1 MSPDIPDSQDLVNR
15 LTQAQVWSQY
25 YQNYNPDY
33 KISDKTFGD
42 PSNRKI
48 RVISIGAGLFG
59 INLAYW
65 ISVKCENFDLTVFE
79 KSSELG
85 GVWNHNRYPGV
96 ACDVPSH
103 VYQYSF
109 APNPDWPR
117 FLSPVLKAEWHE
129 EGFWRV
135 FLREELPN
143 GDCREY
149 HQDAEILVNNSGSQ
163 HVYQWP
169 KVEGLDKFKGTLL
182 HTAGWDE
189 RFDEEA
195 WKNKTVAVIGSGASA
210 VQVVP
215 RMQQPHVS
223 NMTVFSRTP
232 IWFAPGLAG
241 DEFSP
246 EYSPEDRENF
256 KKDPSKLQAHGK
268 SIERRLNGLFPNFY
282 SGTDYQRNAIKFF
295 YDQMKIKIKDP
306 RLLQGFTPEFV
317 PGCRRITPGDPF
329 IYAVQEPNVEVV
341 FKGVAKLTE
350 DGVVDTD
357 GVERK
362 VDAVVC
368 ATGFN
373 VDLIPRFEVIGPN
386 GLRISKFLQQSP
398 DSYMSVAL
406 AQFPNYFHGS
416 TGAYWPSANG
426 SLIGPMDAVA
436 NYVVQVVQKLQM
448 EHNIISVVPK
458 QEAMDDFVEHAQTW
472 LKGCITLQFV
482 RALSKVRWE
491 DYDIKYAASGKKSTN
506 RFLYLGDGLVKE
518 TFDPEMDD
526 SPHIHLGAI
535 DPRWAKA
542 AGLTFISGMRSFKDS
557 EVSSNLKYLPDVL
570 HGCNGNA
577 SLNYLLK
584 NSFSPPPSVCKSA
597 SFFLLQPQIRP
608 TMKFYD
614 AQAPNPFA
622 VRLFVLERGG
632 LEFDV
637 QTIDIMNLENRRLA
651 YRSVNP
657 RGEVPALDI
666 DGFILTET
674 TAICEYLDEVA
685 KRGKSLFGDTALE
698 RAETRMWLRRMD
710 LELAQPII
718 AWYRNDPDTIDFY
731 KGNRIPVPEARV
743 VQKVTINQFLNL
755 LDDQLEGKEYL
766 CGSRFSAADIHFYG
780 LLKMMVMQV
789 AGWVLSPGR
798 KNVVAYFERMDAR
811 KASQQALEPF
821 ESKVSV

>member
-1 MSPDIPDSQDLVNR
+1 MSPDILDSQELANR
-15 LTQAQVWSQY
+15 LTQAKAWSQF

-33 KISDKTFGD
+33 KVSDKTFGD

-48 RVISIGAGLFG
+48 RVVDIGAGLFG

-65 ISVKCENFDLTVFE
+65 ISNKCENFDLTVFE
-79 KSSELG
+79 KSNKLG

-117 FLSPVLKAEWHE
+117 FLSPGQDIQKYLQKCATTFDLNKYIKFHTRVLKAEWHE

-135 FLREELPN
+135 FVREELPN
-143 GDCREY
+143 GENREY
-149 HQDAEILVNNSGSQ
+149 HQDAEILVNNAGSQ

-169 KVEGLDKFKGTLL
+169 NVEGLDKFKGTLL
-182 HTAGWDE
+182 HTAEWDD
-189 RFDEEA
+189 RFDQEA
-195 WKNKTVAVIGSGASA
+195 WNNKTVAVIGSGASA

-215 RMQQPHVS
+215 SMQPHVS
-223 NMTVFSRTP
+223 KMTVFSRTP
-232 IWFAPGLAG
+232 VWFAPGLAG

-246 EYSPEDRENF
+246 EYSPEDREAF

-282 SGTDYQRNAIKFF
+282 SGTDHQRNAIKFF

-306 RLLQGFTPEFV
+306 SLLQGFTPEFV

-329 IYAVQEPNVEVV
+329 INAVQEPNVEVV

-368 ATGFN
+368 ATGFS

-386 GLRISKFLQQSP
+386 GLLISNFLKQSP

-436 NYVVQVVQKLQM
+436 NYVVQVIQKLQM

-472 LKGCITLQFV
+472 LKGCAWSGDCPAWYKTQSGPLKGRVNLIWPGITLQFV

-491 DYDIKYAASGKKSTN
+491 DYDIKYAASGKKSAN

-518 TFDPEMDD
+518 TFDTDMDD
-526 SPHIHLGAI
+526 TPHIHLGAI
-535 DPRWAKA
+535 DPRWSKA
-542 AGLTFISGMRSFKDS
+542 AGLTFIDGMQR
-557 EVSSNLKYLPDVL
+557 
-570 HGCNGNA
+570 
-577 SLNYLLK
+577 
-584 NSFSPPPSVCKSA
+584 
-597 SFFLLQPQIRP
+597 
-608 TMKFYD
+608 
-614 AQAPNPFA
+614 
-622 VRLFVLERGG
+622 
-632 LEFDV
+632 
-637 QTIDIMNLENRRLA
+637 
-651 YRSVNP
+651 
-657 RGEVPALDI
+657 
-666 DGFILTET
+666 
-674 TAICEYLDEVA
+674 
-685 KRGKSLFGDTALE
+685 
-698 RAETRMWLRRMD
+698 
-710 LELAQPII
+710 
-718 AWYRNDPDTIDFY
+718 
-731 KGNRIPVPEARV
+731 
-743 VQKVTINQFLNL
+743 
-755 LDDQLEGKEYL
+755 LDDPEVVTNGK
-766 CGSRFSAADIHFYG
+766 
-780 LLKMMVMQV
+780 
-789 AGWVLSPGR
+789 
-798 KNVVAYFERMDAR
+798 
-811 KASQQALEPF
+811 AL
-821 ESKVSV
+821 

>member
-1 MSPDIPDSQDLVNR
+1 MSH
-15 LTQAQVWSQY
+15 LT
-25 YQNYNPDY
+25 
-33 KISDKTFGD
+33 F
-42 PSNRKI
+42 
-48 RVISIGAGLFG
+48 ISIALRQTQISHSF
-59 INLAYW
+59 LARQDIQKYLQ
-65 ISVKCENFDLTVFE
+65 KCATTFDLDKYIKFHT
-79 KSSELG
+79 
-85 GVWNHNRYPGV
+85 R
-96 ACDVPSH
+96 
-103 VYQYSF
+103 
-109 APNPDWPR
+109 
-117 FLSPVLKAEWHE
+117 VLKAEWHE

-135 FLREELPN
+135 FVREELPN
-143 GDCREY
+143 GDGREY

-169 KVEGLDKFKGTLL
+169 GVQGLDKFKETLL

-189 RFDEEA
+189 GFDQAA
-195 WKNKTVAVIGSGASA
+195 WMNKTVAVIGSGASA

-215 RMQQPHVS
+215 SMQPHVS
-223 NMTVFSRTP
+223 KMTVFSRTP
-232 IWFAPGLAG
+232 VWFAPGLAG

-256 KKDPSKLQAHGK
+256 KKDPSKLQAHGQ
-268 SIERRLNGLFPNFY
+268 SIERVLNNLLPNFY

-317 PGCRRITPGDPF
+317 PGCRRITLGDPF
-329 IYAVQEPNVEVV
+329 INAVQEPNVEVV

-357 GVERK
+357 GFERK

-386 GLRISKFLQQSP
+386 GLRISKSLEQNP

-436 NYVVQVVQKLQM
+436 NYVVQVIQKLQM

-472 LKGCITLQFV
+472 LKGCAWSGDCPAWYKTQSGPLKGRVNLIWPGITLQFV

-535 DPRWAKA
+535 DPRWTKA
-542 AGLTFISGMRSFKDS
+542 AGLSFVEGMK
-557 EVSSNLKYLPDVL
+557 P
-570 HGCNGNA
+570 
-577 SLNYLLK
+577 
-584 NSFSPPPSVCKSA
+584 
-597 SFFLLQPQIRP
+597 
-608 TMKFYD
+608 
-614 AQAPNPFA
+614 
-622 VRLFVLERGG
+622 
-632 LEFDV
+632 
-637 QTIDIMNLENRRLA
+637 
-651 YRSVNP
+651 
-657 RGEVPALDI
+657 
-666 DGFILTET
+666 LT
-674 TAICEYLDEVA
+674 
-685 KRGKSLFGDTALE
+685 S
-698 RAETRMWLRRMD
+698 
-710 LELAQPII
+710 
-718 AWYRNDPDTIDFY
+718 
-731 KGNRIPVPEARV
+731 
-743 VQKVTINQFLNL
+743 
-755 LDDQLEGKEYL
+755 
-766 CGSRFSAADIHFYG
+766 
-780 LLKMMVMQV
+780 
-789 AGWVLSPGR
+789 
-798 KNVVAYFERMDAR
+798 
-811 KASQQALEPF
+811 
-821 ESKVSV
+821 

>member
-1 MSPDIPDSQDLVNR
+1 MSPDIPDSQDLANR
-15 LTQAQVWSQY
+15 LAQAKVWSQF

-42 PSNRKI
+42 PSSHKI
-48 RVISIGAGLFG
+48 RIIDIGSGLFG

-65 ISVKCENFDLTVFE
+65 ISVKCENFELTVFE

-117 FLSPVLKAEWHE
+117 FLSPGKDIQKYLQKCATTFDLEKYIKFHTRVLKAEWHA

-135 FLREELPN
+135 FVREELPN

-163 HVYQWP
+163 HNYQWP
-169 KVEGLDKFKGTLL
+169 NVEGLDKFKGTLL
-182 HTAGWDE
+182 HTAAWDD

-215 RMQQPHVS
+215 RMQPHVS
-223 NMTVFSRTP
+223 KMTVFSRTP

-246 EYSPEDRENF
+246 EYSPADREEF

-268 SIERRLNGLFPNFY
+268 SIERRLNSLFPIFY
-282 SGTDYQRNAIKFF
+282 SGTDHQRNAIKFF

-306 RLLQGFTPEFV
+306 KLLQGFTPEFV
-317 PGCRRITPGDPF
+317 PGCRRVTPGDPF
-329 IYAVQEPNVEVV
+329 INAVQEPNVEVV
-341 FKGVAKLTE
+341 FKSVAKLTE
-350 DGVVDTD
+350 DGVIDTD

-386 GLRISKFLQQSP
+386 GLCISKVLEQNP

-436 NYVVQVVQKLQM
+436 NYVVQVIQKLQM

-472 LKGCITLQFV
+472 LKGCAWSWDCPAWYKAHSGPLKGRVNVIWPGITLQFV

-491 DYDIKYAASGKKSTN
+491 DYDITYAASGKKSAN

-518 TFDPEMDD
+518 TFDPDMDD

-542 AGLTFISGMRSFKDS
+542 AGLSFVEGMK
-557 EVSSNLKYLPDVL
+557 L
-570 HGCNGNA
+570 
-577 SLNYLLK
+577 LN
-584 NSFSPPPSVCKSA
+584 S
-597 SFFLLQPQIRP
+597 
-608 TMKFYD
+608 
-614 AQAPNPFA
+614 
-622 VRLFVLERGG
+622 
-632 LEFDV
+632 
-637 QTIDIMNLENRRLA
+637 
-651 YRSVNP
+651 
-657 RGEVPALDI
+657 
-666 DGFILTET
+666 
-674 TAICEYLDEVA
+674 
-685 KRGKSLFGDTALE
+685 
-698 RAETRMWLRRMD
+698 
-710 LELAQPII
+710 
-718 AWYRNDPDTIDFY
+718 
-731 KGNRIPVPEARV
+731 
-743 VQKVTINQFLNL
+743 
-755 LDDQLEGKEYL
+755 
-766 CGSRFSAADIHFYG
+766 
-780 LLKMMVMQV
+780 
-789 AGWVLSPGR
+789 
-798 KNVVAYFERMDAR
+798 
-811 KASQQALEPF
+811 
-821 ESKVSV
+821 

>member
-1 MSPDIPDSQDLVNR
+1 MSPDILDSQELANR
-15 LTQAQVWSQY
+15 LTQAKVWSQF

-42 PSNRKI
+42 PYILPVNRKI
-48 RVISIGAGLFG
+48 RVINIGAGLFG

-65 ISVKCENFDLTVFE
+65 ISNKCENFDLTVFE
-79 KSSELG
+79 KSSKLG

-117 FLSPVLKAEWHE
+117 FLSPGQDIQKYLQKCATTFDLDKYIKFHTRVLKAEWHE

-135 FLREELPN
+135 FVREELPN
-143 GDCREY
+143 GENREY
-149 HQDAEILVNNSGSQ
+149 HQDAEILVNNAGSQ

-169 KVEGLDKFKGTLL
+169 NVEGLDKFKGTLL
-182 HTAGWDE
+182 HTAEWDD
-189 RFDEEA
+189 RFDQEA

-215 RMQQPHVS
+215 SMQPHVS
-223 NMTVFSRTP
+223 KMTVFSRTP
-232 IWFAPGLAG
+232 VWFAPGLAG

-246 EYSPEDRENF
+246 EYSPEDREEF
-256 KKDPSKLQAHGK
+256 KKNPSKLQAHGK

-282 SGTDYQRNAIKFF
+282 SGTDHQRNAIKFF

-329 IYAVQEPNVEVV
+329 IHAVQEPNVEVV

-368 ATGFN
+368 ATGFS

-386 GLRISKFLQQSP
+386 GLLISNFLKQSP

-436 NYVVQVVQKLQM
+436 NYVVQVIQKLQM

-472 LKGCITLQFV
+472 LKGCAWSGDCPAWYKTQSGPLKGRVNLIWPGITLQFV

-491 DYDIKYAASGKKSTN
+491 DYDIKYAASGKKSAN

-518 TFDPEMDD
+518 TFDTEMDD
-526 SPHIHLGAI
+526 TPHIHLGAI
-535 DPRWAKA
+535 DPRWSKA
-542 AGLTFISGMRSFKDS
+542 AGLTFIDGMQRLDGP
-557 EVSSNLKYLPDVL
+557 EVVT
-570 HGCNGNA
+570 NG
-577 SLNYLLK
+577 K
-584 NSFSPPPSVCKSA
+584 
-597 SFFLLQPQIRP
+597 
-608 TMKFYD
+608 
-614 AQAPNPFA
+614 
-622 VRLFVLERGG
+622 
-632 LEFDV
+632 
-637 QTIDIMNLENRRLA
+637 
-651 YRSVNP
+651 
-657 RGEVPALDI
+657 AL
-666 DGFILTET
+666 
-674 TAICEYLDEVA
+674 
-685 KRGKSLFGDTALE
+685 
-698 RAETRMWLRRMD
+698 
-710 LELAQPII
+710 
-718 AWYRNDPDTIDFY
+718 
-731 KGNRIPVPEARV
+731 
-743 VQKVTINQFLNL
+743 
-755 LDDQLEGKEYL
+755 
-766 CGSRFSAADIHFYG
+766 
-780 LLKMMVMQV
+780 
-789 AGWVLSPGR
+789 
-798 KNVVAYFERMDAR
+798 
-811 KASQQALEPF
+811 
-821 ESKVSV
+821 